1 MSSKRFDMIP
11 MPLAGL
17 VTLQR
22 LPLQD
27 ARGYLERMYCRDE
40 LHGILGERTI
50 CQINRT
56 HNVLAGTVR
65 GMHYQLPP
73 HAECK
78 IISCLRGAIFD
89 VAIDLRRNSPSFLQW
104 HGEVL
109 SAENHRTLVI
119 PEGFAHG
126 FQTLVDDTEILYFS
140 TAAYTP
146 SAERVINACDP
157 RVGIAWPKP
166 ITCMSDKDRN
176 QALLQ
181 DGCTIGI

>member
-1 MSSKRFDMIP
+1 MSSKRFDTIP

-17 VTLQR
+17 VILQR
-22 LPLQD
+22 QPIQD

-40 LHGILGERTI
+40 LRDILGERTI
-50 CQINRT
+50 CQINHT

-78 IISCLRGAIFD
+78 IVSCLRGAIFD
-89 VAIDLRRNSPSFLQW
+89 VAIDLCQRSPTFLQW

-109 SAENHRTLVI
+109 SEENHRTLVI

-126 FQTLVDDTEILYFS
+126 FQALTDDTEVLYFS
-140 TAAYTP
+140 TAAYAP
-146 SAERVINACDP
+146 FAERAVNACDP
-157 RVGIAWPKP
+157 RIGIVWPKP
-166 ITCMSDKDRN
+166 ITCMSDKDRSH
-176 QALLQ
+176 AFLQ
-181 DGCTIGI
+181 DGAPTGV